1 MCKIFLKII
10 SCDSKIIN
18 MIRIP
23 DKAKLYDCDY
33 PDCFKFFETNEKLG
47 MHKYS
52 IHNLQVEPSIIMKYN
67 MMMHQMNQMNQSN
80 YSANSMNYNQT
91 NMNMNNPQ
99 NINQFRNSNIPNNNF
114 IVPDSN

>member
-1 MCKIFLKII
+1 
-10 SCDSKIIN
+10 

-33 PDCFKFFETNEKLG
+33 PDCFKFFENNEKLG

-67 MMMHQMNQMNQSN
+67 MMMHQMNQINQPNYQASSMNFNQSN
-80 YSANSMNYNQT
+80 MNL
-91 NMNMNNPQ
+91 NNAQ
-99 NINQFRNSNIPNNNF
+99 SINQFHNQNMQNSNF
-114 IVPDSN
+114 MAPDSIQ

>member
-1 MCKIFLKII
+1 
-10 SCDSKIIN
+10 

-33 PDCFKFFETNEKLG
+33 PDCFKFFENNEKLG

-67 MMMHQMNQMNQSN
+67 MMMHQMNQMNQPN
-80 YSANSMNYNQT
+80 YTVNAMNYNQA
-91 NMNMNNPQ
+91 NLNSQ
-99 NINQFRNSNIPNNNF
+99 NINPFHSSNITNNNF
-114 IVPDSN
+114 MGADSIQ

>member
-1 MCKIFLKII
+1 
-10 SCDSKIIN
+10 

-33 PDCFKFFETNEKLG
+33 PDCFKFFENNEKLG

-67 MMMHQMNQMNQSN
+67 MMMHQMNQINQPN
-80 YSANSMNYNQT
+80 YQVTSMNYNQS
-91 NMNMNNPQ
+91 NMNMNNTHSQFQ
-99 NINQFRNSNIPNNNF
+99 NPNIPINNF
-114 IVPDSN
+114 MVPDSIL